1 MNSDFNIKY
10 LYALRRSANT
20 NASQNIARIAQC
32 TCDEELQR
40 KCKACK
46 YIKEK
51 KKRFKN
57 YHDGV
62 LFVFEGKFT
71 GFC

>member
-1 MNSDFNIKY
+1 MANTVKMNMHPEWNENNSEINIKY
-10 LYALRRSANT
+10 LYALKVKCYT

-32 TCDEELQR
+32 TCKEELQR

-51 KKRFKN
+51 N
-57 YHDGV
+57 
-62 LFVFEGKFT
+62 EI
-71 GFC
+71 